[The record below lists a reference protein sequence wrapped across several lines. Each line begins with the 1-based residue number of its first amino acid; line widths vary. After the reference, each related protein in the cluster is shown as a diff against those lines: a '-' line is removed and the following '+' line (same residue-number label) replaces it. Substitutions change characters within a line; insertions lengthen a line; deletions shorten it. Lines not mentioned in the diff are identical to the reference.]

1 MNRKNGDV
9 TVRLIILNLLT
20 SLFFALVVQVI
31 GGESNRALLSWLTP
45 LVTTAECSA
54 EESLRCAECGM
65 TINQDSKFFSWAID
79 ETGKKHF
86 CDIGDLLYHYRK
98 APQKIKEACVKDF
111 ITGDWIDAKSAF
123 YVKSGNFKT
132 PMAWQIGAF
141 KNKGDAER
149 YGKALVFEE
158 ALELVR

>member
-1 MNRKNGDV
+1 MNRKKGYI

-20 SLFFALVVQVI
+20 SLFFVLVVQGVT
-31 GGESNRALLSWLTP
+31 SN
-45 LVTTAECSA
+45 VTFATKA

-79 ETGKKHF
+79 ETGRKYF
-86 CDIGDLLYHYRK
+86 CDIGDFLYHYRK
-98 APQKIKEACVKDF
+98 APQKIKEAWVKDF
-111 ITGDWIDAKSAF
+111 ITGEWIDARSAF

-149 YGKALVFEE
+149 YGKALIFEE